1 MISSAFVPTRSMP
14 GPVRAFA
21 DNQPVTSIVNTIR
34 DLLAR
39 QPVHTS
45 IWRHRA
51 LFARLPQAVARAGGE
66 GRPGV
71 CAGRRGER
79 SSWLP
84 DGSFSI
90 E

>member
-1 MISSAFVPTRSMP
+1 VDGVSAFSYPLNLPADDQLGVRAHRSMP

-45 IWRHRA
+45 IWTA
-51 LFARLPQAVARAGGE
+51 LAW
-66 GRPGV
+66 
-71 CAGRRGER
+71 CAGILLAAYALSMATYHRK
-79 SSWLP
+79 
-84 DGSFSI
+84 I
-90 E
+90 A